1 MYLYMLWVG
10 LKESTKVTISSV
22 QVKAEHPMIV
32 APFTIGL
39 SLIPQHGQPPLAWV
53 CVSWI
58 CASQVLPLV
67 LCWVSL
73 AQLLQL
79 RCVFPLGP
87 PAGAPPTGPLG
98 PKSQLLAG
106 PKSQLIKLALS
117 AI

>member
-1 MYLYMLWVG
+1 
-10 LKESTKVTISSV
+10 
-22 QVKAEHPMIV
+22 MIV

-39 SLIPQHGQPPLAWV
+39 YLIPRPGQPPLVWV
-53 CVSWI
+53 CVSWM

-67 LCWVSL
+67 LCWASL

-79 RCVFPLGP
+79 RWVSPLGP
-87 PAGAPPTGPLG
+87 LVGAPPTGHLG